1 MATEQGEPV
10 RDATAWLEQTRVR
23 ATVLSEA
30 HRLRLTRR
38 LWWAN
43 FFLVVVP
50 AVLSTAAAIFAARP
64 HQPGDF
70 TILSLPPASAMAGAA
85 AVLLA
90 IHKALK
96 CEEYQAESLRVSQE
110 YEAIATSADSALYGP
125 AADRESV
132 RKDLTAKLTTLAG
145 NAKAQLPMSTD
156 NIQKAAT
163 ELTARLAARPAS
175 GQG

>member
-10 RDATAWLEQTRVR
+10 RDATAWLEQTRVH

-38 LWWAN
+38 LWWVN

-50 AVLSTAAAIFAARP
+50 AVFSTAAAIFAARQ
-64 HQPGDF
+64 HDGGW

-96 CEEYQAESLRVSQE
+96 CEEYQAESLRVGQE
-110 YEAIATSADSALYGP
+110 YDAIATSADSALYGP
-125 AADRESV
+125 VADRESV

-156 NIQKAAT
+156 DIQKAAT
-163 ELTARLAARPAS
+163 ELTARLAARP